1 VLPFRV
7 HRASAIYSPANLPDP
22 YTAQINESGNLLSQ
36 KFGGAGVGT
45 VVVAFCGAVVCVI
58 ASVGAVVIMGVVV
71 VCSGTVGGVVVVCGG
86 GVGGVVVVVV
96 VGVAGGVVVGGNGGV
111 VVVVVVVAIEISLT
125 TRNPKNGLAS
135 DGSRVS
141 LKAEDNTV
149 GSESF
154 QFPPR
159 TPLRFDSDPSRS
171 FHSETFPV

>member
-1 VLPFRV
+1 MG
-7 HRASAIYSPANLPDP
+7 D
-22 YTAQINESGNLLSQ
+22 
-36 KFGGAGVGT
+36 GGIVG
-45 VVVAFCGAVVCVI
+45 G
-58 ASVGAVVIMGVVV
+58 
-71 VCSGTVGGVVVVCGG
+71 GGVVC
-86 GVGGVVVVVV
+86 
-96 VGVAGGVVVGGNGGV
+96 GGVVVGGNGGV
-111 VVVVVVVAIEISLT
+111 VVVVAVEISLT
-125 TRNPKNGLAS
+125 TRNPRNGLAS